1 MWMPPHVHYDEEV
14 NHITLMT
21 DFPTLQS
28 KDGTMCVGFYPVIDS
43 TRYTLKVLTWKGLDS
58 ISTKLLTNRDAKREI
73 QDRLYHDYVI
83 TGDNINSAQVYHIAA
98 C

>member
-1 MWMPPHVHYDEEV
+1 
-14 NHITLMT
+14 
-21 DFPTLQS
+21 
-28 KDGTMCVGFYPVIDS
+28 
-43 TRYTLKVLTWKGLDS
+43 VLTWKGLDS

>member
-1 MWMPPHVHYDEEV
+1 
-14 NHITLMT
+14 
-21 DFPTLQS
+21 
-28 KDGTMCVGFYPVIDS
+28 
-43 TRYTLKVLTWKGLDS
+43 VLTWKGLDS

-73 QDRLYHDYVI
+73 QERLYHDYVI